1 MQGRHSYTL
10 NIRDLFAMSGG
21 KLCGAEVIVAIL
33 DGDNEIDRLSLEG
46 KVGPGGD
53 GYNRSYIGKPGLKAT
68 IVSGPGEIRFECGVG
83 AGVTPAA

>member
-1 MQGRHSYTL
+1 MQGSHSYTL

-21 KLCGAEVIVAIL
+21 KLCGAEVVVAIL
-33 DGDNEIDRLSLEG
+33 DGDTEIERLSLEG

-53 GYNRSYIGKPGLKAT
+53 GYSRSYSGKPGLKAK
-68 IVSGPGEIRFECGVG
+68 IVSGPGEIRFKSGVG